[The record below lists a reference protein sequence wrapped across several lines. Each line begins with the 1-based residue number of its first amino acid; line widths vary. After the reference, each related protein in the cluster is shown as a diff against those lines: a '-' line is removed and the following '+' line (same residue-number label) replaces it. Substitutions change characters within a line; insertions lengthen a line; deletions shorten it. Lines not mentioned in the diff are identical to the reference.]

1 MSASRRWPFWHHRCH
16 GSVKRKRKRAT
27 PCSCAFIDPG
37 RAHTST
43 RSLHVCPGHW
53 APASM
58 LTLKIPCRQ
67 LHRIPVSKPTGLE
80 NTSHLLPLRV
90 PQSQT
95 VGPPEEEDGLASP
108 TRSSAVSSHMT
119 PGQTCAAHACIGCTS
134 PGLQHP
140 VLPQEG
146 AKHLLWHW
154 VISQQEYRD
163 SRIMLHYSG
172 LGGPPHLQQ
181 ISSLLSQRAIQ
192 EATREQTN
200 AARIQHL
207 RS

>member
-1 MSASRRWPFWHHRCH
+1 MAGLHHVSTSPEQPQRAFSTIVQTRGKVAEFVSVLEKGNVTSLMSASRRWPFWHHRCH

-108 TRSSAVSSHMT
+108 TRE
-119 PGQTCAAHACIGCTS
+119 G
-134 PGLQHP
+134 
-140 VLPQEG
+140 PQ
-146 AKHLLWHW
+146 
-154 VISQQEYRD
+154 RC
-163 SRIMLHYSG
+163 
-172 LGGPPHLQQ
+172 P
-181 ISSLLSQRAIQ
+181 
-192 EATREQTN
+192 AT
-200 AARIQHL
+200 
-207 RS
+207 

>member
-1 MSASRRWPFWHHRCH
+1 MAGLHHVSTSPEQPQRAFSTIVQTRGKVAEFVGVLEKGNVTSLMSASRRWPFWHHRCH

-108 TRSSAVSSHMT
+108 TRE
-119 PGQTCAAHACIGCTS
+119 G
-134 PGLQHP
+134 
-140 VLPQEG
+140 PQ
-146 AKHLLWHW
+146 
-154 VISQQEYRD
+154 RC
-163 SRIMLHYSG
+163 
-172 LGGPPHLQQ
+172 P
-181 ISSLLSQRAIQ
+181 
-192 EATREQTN
+192 AT
-200 AARIQHL
+200 
-207 RS
+207 